1 MSNEKDLTHGNLW
14 KQMMLF
20 SLPLMLSNVL
30 QVLFNLSD
38 IFVVSNFGS
47 ANSLGSVGSTSTLV
61 VLFTGFLIGMG
72 SGVNALTAHFI
83 GSKSDKDLR
92 ETIHTSA
99 IVCLITGAVLCVILF
114 CSANLLLRLV
124 DTKPVFIGGAT
135 QYLKIYAF
143 GMPALALYNF
153 GNGVLSAAG
162 DTKRPLIYYLAVAG
176 VFNILLNLFFVI
188 VCKLDVAGVAIA
200 SIASQYISAIL
211 IFISLLKNKGGAS
224 VRWKYLKITP
234 EKAKKILG
242 LGLPSGF
249 QNSIFSIANL
259 FIQKA
264 VNYFDETF
272 FNGNTAAAN
281 ADALIYDLLAA
292 YYTAC
297 SSFMGQNFGAGKK
310 DRMRASY
317 RISLIY
323 SFGTGLIAGG
333 LLLTF
338 GRQFLS
344 IFTKNPAEIE
354 DGMQRL
360 VVMGASY
367 AVSSF
372 MDCTI
377 AASRGLGKSFV
388 PTVIV
393 ISGSC
398 VFRVAWIYTVFE
410 HFHTVAS
417 LYLLYPCS
425 WILTAIAEIIYY
437 IITYKKISKRLDE
450 EQREEQTEI
459 RESV

>member
-72 SGVNALTAHFI
+72 SGVNALTAHFKLFTENI

-162 DTKRPLIYYLAVAG
+162 DTKRPLIYLAVAG

-360 VVMGASY
+360 VIMGASY

-450 EQREEQTEI
+450 EQREE
-459 RESV
+459 

>member
-162 DTKRPLIYYLAVAG
+162 DTKRPLIYLAVAG
-176 VFNILLNLFFVI
+176 VINVLLNLFFVI

-200 SIASQYISAIL
+200 SIASQYISAVL

-259 FIQKA
+259 FILKA

-450 EQREEQTEI
+450 ERREEQTEI

>member
-162 DTKRPLIYYLAVAG
+162 DTKRPLIYLAVAG
-176 VFNILLNLFFVI
+176 VINILLNLFFVI

-344 IFTKNPAEIE
+344 IFTKNPSEIE

-377 AASRGLGKSFV
+377 AASRGLGKTVV
-388 PTVIV
+388 PTIIV
-393 ISGSC
+393 VSGSC
-398 VFRVAWIYTVFE
+398 IFRIVWVYTIFAY
-410 HFHTVAS
+410 FHTIPS
-417 LYLLYPCS
+417 LYLLYVCS
-425 WILTAIAEIIYY
+425 WTLTAIFEILYFRHAL
-437 IITYKKISKRLDE
+437 KKQFASE
-450 EQREEQTEI
+450 PQPA
-459 RESV
+459 

>member
-1 MSNEKDLTHGNLW
+1 MAPRIG
-14 KQMMLF
+14 
-20 SLPLMLSNVL
+20 PL
-30 QVLFNLSD
+30 
-38 IFVVSNFGS
+38 
-47 ANSLGSVGSTSTLV
+47 
-61 VLFTGFLIGMG
+61 
-72 SGVNALTAHFI
+72 
-83 GSKSDKDLR
+83 
-92 ETIHTSA
+92 
-99 IVCLITGAVLCVILF
+99 
-114 CSANLLLRLV
+114 LLLRLV

-162 DTKRPLIYYLAVAG
+162 DTKRPLIYLAVAG
-176 VFNILLNLFFVI
+176 VINILLNLFFVI

-200 SIASQYISAIL
+200 SISSQYISAIL

-281 ADALIYDLLAA
+281 ADALIDDLLAA

-450 EQREEQTEI
+450 KQREEQTEI